1 MHTEIAAIR
10 GYHRRS
16 NVLPRSPILLK
27 KRERLK
33 LSAPLIQEHD
43 ALDRRKAVI
52 LHTTLPSRAYITE
65 SDW

>member
-1 MHTEIAAIR
+1 MRTEIAAFR
-10 GYHRRS
+10 WCHHGS
-16 NVLPRSPILLK
+16 DVLPRSPILLE

-43 ALDRRKAVI
+43 ALDRRKAII
-52 LHTTLPSRAYITE
+52 LHTTLPSRAHITE